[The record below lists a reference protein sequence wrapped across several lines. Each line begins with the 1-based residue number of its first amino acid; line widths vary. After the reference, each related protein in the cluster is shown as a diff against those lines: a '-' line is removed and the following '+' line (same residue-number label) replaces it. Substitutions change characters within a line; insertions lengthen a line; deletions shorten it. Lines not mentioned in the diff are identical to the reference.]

1 MLRLATDML
10 ASKGHISTQYPP
22 QWMPSPTLVDKLPR
36 VVWTLFCIMFNA
48 LFTWLSI
55 IAKSRS
61 TIATLTAIYPLNIIA
76 TALWFCFGFPLEY
89 VEKLNFRAVQ
99 ILVLGAFFNLVFGEN
114 NFLTHALMSEKVGS
128 FVGTSILSLGTIV
141 VSLLIVDL
149 LSAFTFTVHV
159 SYLPILYA
167 YAYDHDTSLH
177 TIVLILYVYLRSMGI
192 YDWKSSSLNRSFD
205 SSLCCLH
212 DAI

>member
-1 MLRLATDML
+1 METDNNKDNDNDHRHGHVDDSLAIAREKKNEMLRLATYML

-61 TIATLTAIYPLNIIA
+61 AIATLTAIYPLTIIA
-76 TALWFCFGFPLEY
+76 TALWFCFAFPLEY

-99 ILVLGAFFNLVFGEN
+99 ILVIGAFFNLVFGES
-114 NFLTHALMSEKVGS
+114 NFLTHVLMSEKVGS
-128 FVGTSILSLGTIV
+128 FIGTSILSLGTIV
-141 VSLLIVDL
+141 VSFFN
-149 LSAFTFTVHV
+149 S
-159 SYLPILYA
+159 
-167 YAYDHDTSLH
+167 
-177 TIVLILYVYLRSMGI
+177 
-192 YDWKSSSLNRSFD
+192 
-205 SSLCCLH
+205 
-212 DAI
+212 